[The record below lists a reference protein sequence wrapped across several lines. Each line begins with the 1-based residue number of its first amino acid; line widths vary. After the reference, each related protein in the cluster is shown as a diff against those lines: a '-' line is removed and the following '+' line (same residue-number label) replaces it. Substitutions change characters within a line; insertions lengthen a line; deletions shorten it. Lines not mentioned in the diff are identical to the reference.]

1 MAELRSLTETLG
13 SLADPTRIRILSL
26 LEEEDLAVHEL
37 LEVLGGS
44 QSSLSTHLARLK
56 KAGLVADRREGTR
69 SFYRLADGNNG
80 SEGRATWQAVRHTLV
95 DDAHLA
101 ADREKLRHVLARR
114 REESWADRVA
124 GALHRQYIPGRG
136 WESVAFCVAGLL
148 DLGDVVDLGSGD
160 GALVSL
166 LAPQSRSY
174 LCIDLSQRMV
184 DAGKRRLRAAGLD
197 NVAFLVA
204 DMAAPPLPD
213 ACADTVLLLQ
223 SLQYASEPGTA
234 VRAAARLLR
243 KGGRCVILT
252 LYRHEDETLRSQYG
266 HAHLGFDQKS
276 LSAWLRK
283 AGLTQERMALVAVEH
298 RSPHLRS
305 LLAIARR

>member
-1 MAELRSLTETLG
+1 MAELRTLTEALG

-37 LEVLGGS
+37 LDVLGGS

-69 SFYRLADGNNG
+69 SFYRLADGESG
-80 SEGRATWQAVRHTLV
+80 SEGRAAWRAIRHTLV
-95 DDAHLA
+95 EDSHLA
-101 ADREKLRHVLARR
+101 ADREALRAVLARR

-166 LAPQSRSY
+166 LAPQSKHY
-174 LCIDLSQRMV
+174 TCIDLSQRMV
-184 DAGKRRLRAAGLD
+184 DAGQRRVRAAGLQH
-197 NVAFLVA
+197 VSFVVA

-213 ACADTVLLLQ
+213 ASADTVLLLQ
-223 SLQYASEPGTA
+223 SLQYAEEPAT
-234 VRAAARLLR
+234 VVQAAARLLR
-243 KGGRCVILT
+243 PGGRCVILT
-252 LYRHEDETLRSQYG
+252 LARHDDDNLRSQYG
-266 HAHLGFDQKS
+266 HAHLGFDPKS
-276 LSAWLRK
+276 LAAWLRK
-283 AGLTQERMALVAVEH
+283 AGLTQERIATVAVEH

-305 LLAIARR
+305 LLVIARK